1 MSVFTG
7 QLPCDYIRQNEE
19 ILSSE
24 ALQGRH
30 SGPNLLSVKHARAV
44 EGVTN
49 FYLRDTLSPS
59 HGQPATTTV
68 MVKKAVVISVIVGV
82 AAGTKAGQNY
92 FICIYLA
99 NKFPCFS
106 NTPAYVFF

>member
-1 MSVFTG
+1 M
-7 QLPCDYIRQNEE
+7 RQTEE

-24 ALQGRH
+24 ALQGLH
-30 SGPNLLSVKHARAV
+30 SGPYLLSVKHPRAV

-49 FYLRDTLSPS
+49 IYLRDTLFPS

-68 MVKKAVVISVIVGV
+68 MVNKAVVISVILGV

-92 FICIYLA
+92 FVCIYLA
-99 NKFPCFS
+99 NKFLCFS
-106 NTPAYVFF
+106 NTPAYVSF

>member
-1 MSVFTG
+1 MACLFWQVNYRFKMW
-7 QLPCDYIRQNEE
+7 LQNEE

-30 SGPNLLSVKHARAV
+30 SAPYLLSVKHTRAV

-49 FYLRDTLSPS
+49 FYLSDTLSPS

-68 MVKKAVVISVIVGV
+68 MVNKAVVISVIVGV
-82 AAGTKAGQNY
+82 AAGMKYIQ
-92 FICIYLA
+92 
-99 NKFPCFS
+99 
-106 NTPAYVFF
+106 

>member
-1 MSVFTG
+1 MRHT
-7 QLPCDYIRQNEE
+7 EE

-24 ALQGRH
+24 ALQGLH
-30 SGPNLLSVKHARAV
+30 SGSYLLSVKHTRAE

-49 FYLRDTLSPS
+49 FYLRDALSPS

-68 MVKKAVVISVIVGV
+68 MVNKAVVISVIVGV

-92 FICIYLA
+92 FTCIYLA

>member
-1 MSVFTG
+1 M
-7 QLPCDYIRQNEE
+7 RQTEE

-24 ALQGRH
+24 ALQGHH
-30 SGPNLLSVKHARAV
+30 SVPYLLSVKHTRAL
-44 EGVTN
+44 ESVTN

-59 HGQPATTTV
+59 HGQLATTTV
-68 MVKKAVVISVIVGV
+68 MVNKAVVISVIVGV
-82 AAGTKAGQNY
+82 AAGTKAIQNY

-99 NKFPCFS
+99 NKFLCFS